1 MAVEGRWKHFPSYAI
16 LLLIPY
22 AGKVK
27 ADKTAL
33 SQLSKNVD
41 QKEQIFQPVK
51 HDLLLRKAQD
61 FMDSRF

>member
-1 MAVEGRWKHFPSYAI
+1 MAVKGRWKHFPSYAI

-41 QKEQIFQPVK
+41 
-51 HDLLLRKAQD
+51 
-61 FMDSRF
+61 